1 MEKIVLST
9 SDASAPVAPYS
20 QAIRVGSFVFVAGQV
35 GINPKTGKV
44 VPGGIRAQTKQA
56 IENLKAVLATAGIR
70 LEHIVKTTVFLRN
83 ARDYKTMN
91 EVYREYFTDKPP
103 ARTTVQA
110 VPPVK
115 DFLIELEAIA
125 YIPQGTS
132 QMD

>member
-91 EVYREYFTDKPP
+91 EVYREYFADKPP

>member
-1 MEKIVLST
+1 MEKVVLST
-9 SDASAPVAPYS
+9 SDALAPVAPYS
-20 QAIRVGSFVFVAGQV
+20 QAIRVVSFVFVAGQV

-56 IENLKAVLATAGIR
+56 IENLKAVIATAGIG
-70 LEHIVKTTVFLRN
+70 LEHVVKTTVFLRN

-91 EVYREYFTDKPP
+91 EVYREYFPDKPP

-125 YIPQGTS
+125 YLP
-132 QMD
+132 